1 MSNLDNTI
9 QRQMFKFR
17 IQHSKKNLQKYINHK
32 TMALTGVQ
40 AYPIAH
46 GKNNTG
52 GGGTTVINNNG
63 GGGIPSDI
71 SINSITAEQGNI
83 NTLGGIDLNY
93 DKGTFMEMTSGE
105 GQINNLGGENINYA
119 SGRIGGFQSENGQ
132 IGSLNADEI
141 SALKAYIRSLMS
153 DEITTQYLTV
163 TKQAHFFELIIDK
176 VKSAGGT
183 LLLSQAN
190 AVVDYVK
197 AKKKTWDSE
206 HERYVYNDVDLDDT
220 TATHYDV
227 FFLAKDD
234 KTGRDIRN
242 DWYVNDQAY
251 CQSFNNVSYEHSYD
265 VKNKYYWRLVTDIL
279 SDTYMNLTTG
289 TTTSGNI
296 DVNTVDISAPYLAY
310 KINETPEPTYVNIN
324 TGWNITSEGSGA
336 YWSSH
341 PGPIQNA
348 SYGLMVTQ
356 TSGVG
361 IKLTPRAGSN
371 LSLVIPSKFGF
382 GCSSARLNITVYYT
396 DGTSQYFP
404 APEKDYF
411 IEHPQTSYEVN
422 LTASAS
428 ISKIIITNADDVE
441 WRFVHGIRLSNVSGE
456 YDNRDFPNNPNG
468 EQAYIGTS
476 SIPSKGDNIA
486 QLGYRWVKGD
496 PTGLSRGNAI
506 IIAAYRTPDFGTQG
520 QQAAV
525 GIQLSS
531 IKPPSYAQYEAIGSD
546 SSHYFDLA
554 YYRKTYMD
562 ANGSKFYGDFYIRA
576 QGQQGYENMGTDVA
590 ELKVG
595 VQGVQAQV
603 TNGIQGVQ
611 TQIDLS
617 TNGVQA
623 YIMNGLQSTGI
634 DITSGRITLDGEN
647 VDVIGNLNVAGNQSA
662 FQFVDDNGNVR
673 LNIGNTSMP
682 KKSDFLNAGYKK
694 YFQGVYATASSL
706 SGYTDYISIGQ
717 WNNGTISITSLNG
730 NSLTQMY
737 RDGGEGTFDGRGVT
751 IKLKPSFYY
760 FNGSTYTLISTA
772 SETSTSL
779 NASGYFANTIGG
791 GSFTGAQGN
800 NTEYFVKYKWTV
812 TGLSFTSTIA
822 KYKINYAFT
831 YTPNITKKHVYF
843 SNDGF
848 GILYYD
854 NTSSY
859 FYTGREETDIKL
871 GSNSQILLNN
881 GGVHIKRPVTHHTS
895 ASGFN
900 INLVGDYY
908 IESVMTNG
916 NKASHNV
923 LSYKP
928 ESGDYYRIYNLTG
941 SSQTLE
947 GYANYGGTYYKYK
960 IVQNNSLVTVNTSS
974 SSHATITLP
983 AWTRTDLIFDGNYW
997 MTFRYNII
1005 YT

>member
-1 MSNLDNTI
+1 
-9 QRQMFKFR
+9 
-17 IQHSKKNLQKYINHK
+17 
-32 TMALTGVQ
+32 MALTGIQ

-46 GKNNTG
+46 GKDG
-52 GGGTTVINNNG
+52 SGGGTTVINNNG
-63 GGGIPSDI
+63 GGGISSDI

-83 NTLGGIDLNY
+83 NTLSGIDLNY
-93 DKGTFMEMTSGE
+93 NKVAFMEMTSGE

-183 LLLSQAN
+183 LLLSQAQCV
-190 AVVDYVK
+190 ADYVK
-197 AKKKTWDSE
+197 AYDS
-206 HERYVYNDVDLDDT
+206 NDTQVILDPYIIKEEIKEQHPDWT
-220 TATHYDV
+220 DEQINDKVNDEIEARKATVEYYDV

-251 CQSFNNVSYEHSYD
+251 CQSFSNVSDDPHFYD

-279 SDTYMNLTTG
+279 PDTYMNLTTG
-289 TTTSGNI
+289 ATTSGNI
-296 DVNTVDISAPYLAY
+296 NVNMVDISAPYLAY

-324 TGWNITSEGSGA
+324 TGWNISSEGSGA
-336 YWSSH
+336 YWSNH
-341 PGPIQNA
+341 PGPIRNA

-361 IKLTPRAGSN
+361 IKLTPRAGS
-371 LSLVIPSKFGF
+371 SLAQVIPSKFGF
-382 GCSSARLNITVYYT
+382 GCDSARLNITVYYT

-404 APEKDYF
+404 APGKDSF
-411 IEHPQTSYEVN
+411 IVKTSYEVN
-422 LTASAS
+422 LTTSAS

-486 QLGYRWVKGD
+486 QLGYRWVQGD

-520 QQAAV
+520 HQAAV
-525 GIQLSS
+525 GIQLYA
-531 IKPPSYAQYEAIGSD
+531 IKPPSYAQYEAIGSN

-576 QGQQGYENMGTDVA
+576 QGQQGYENMSTDVA

-603 TNGIQGVQ
+603 TSGIQGVQ

-634 DITSGRITLDGEN
+634 DIASGRITLDGEN

-662 FQFVDDNGNVR
+662 FQFVDDDGNVR

-682 KKSDFLNAGYKK
+682 TKSDFLNAGYKK
-694 YFQGVYATASSL
+694 YFQGVYATASSKQ
-706 SGYTDYISIGQ
+706 YQ
-717 WNNGTISITSLNG
+717 
-730 NSLTQMY
+730 
-737 RDGGEGTFDGRGVT
+737 
-751 IKLKPSFYY
+751 
-760 FNGSTYTLISTA
+760 
-772 SETSTSL
+772 
-779 NASGYFANTIGG
+779 
-791 GSFTGAQGN
+791 
-800 NTEYFVKYKWTV
+800 
-812 TGLSFTSTIA
+812 
-822 KYKINYAFT
+822 
-831 YTPNITKKHVYF
+831 
-843 SNDGF
+843 
-848 GILYYD
+848 
-854 NTSSY
+854 
-859 FYTGREETDIKL
+859 
-871 GSNSQILLNN
+871 
-881 GGVHIKRPVTHHTS
+881 
-895 ASGFN
+895 
-900 INLVGDYY
+900 
-908 IESVMTNG
+908 
-916 NKASHNV
+916 
-923 LSYKP
+923 
-928 ESGDYYRIYNLTG
+928 
-941 SSQTLE
+941 
-947 GYANYGGTYYKYK
+947 
-960 IVQNNSLVTVNTSS
+960 
-974 SSHATITLP
+974 
-983 AWTRTDLIFDGNYW
+983 
-997 MTFRYNII
+997 
-1005 YT
+1005 

>member
-1 MSNLDNTI
+1 
-9 QRQMFKFR
+9 
-17 IQHSKKNLQKYINHK
+17 
-32 TMALTGVQ
+32 MALTGIQ

-63 GGGIPSDI
+63 GGGISSDI

-93 DKGTFMEMTSGE
+93 NKSTFMEMTSGE
-105 GQINNLGGENINYA
+105 GQINNLRGENINYA

-183 LLLSQAN
+183 LLLSQAQCV
-190 AVVDYVK
+190 ADYVK
-197 AKKKTWDSE
+197 AYDS
-206 HERYVYNDVDLDDT
+206 NDTQVILDPYIIKEEIKEQHPDWT
-220 TATHYDV
+220 DEQINDKVNDEIEARKATVEYYDV

-242 DWYVNDQAY
+242 DWVENDQAY
-251 CQSFNNVSYEHSYD
+251 CQSFSNVSSGHSYD

-279 SDTYMNLTTG
+279 PDTYMNLTTG
-289 TTTSGNI
+289 ATTSGNI
-296 DVNTVDISAPYLAY
+296 NVNMVDISAPYLAY

-324 TGWNITSEGSGA
+324 TGWNISSEGSGA
-336 YWSSH
+336 YWSNH
-341 PGPIQNA
+341 PGPIRNA
-348 SYGLMVTQ
+348 SYGLMVTH

-371 LSLVIPSKFGF
+371 LALVIPSKFGF
-382 GCSSARLNITVYYT
+382 GCDSARLNITVYYT

-404 APEKDYF
+404 APGKDSF
-411 IEHPQTSYEVN
+411 IVKTSYEVN
-422 LTASAS
+422 LTTSAS

-441 WRFVHGIRLSNVSGE
+441 WRFVHGIRLSNEAGE

-486 QLGYRWVKGD
+486 QLGYRWVQGD

-576 QGQQGYENMGTDVA
+576 QGQGYENMGTDVT

-603 TNGIQGVQ
+603 TSGIQGVQ

-623 YIMNGLQSTGI
+623 YITNGLQSTGI
-634 DITSGRITLDGEN
+634 DITSGKI
-647 VDVIGNLNVAGNQSA
+647 NLQADKVTFSSGSQ
-662 FQFVDDNGNVR
+662 G
-673 LNIGNTSMP
+673 T
-682 KKSDFLNAGYKK
+682 
-694 YFQGVYATASSL
+694 QGVQSGKVWIDTNYGTLHAVNGDFSGKVTANLSYAPTTYLFQSGSTIRKYDMNTETDWTTSFKCNTQNNYIKIMLPKAGDYDGIELNFYVTHSGTYKALIYQSSNET
-706 SGYTDYISIGQ
+706 G
-717 WNNGTISITSLNG
+717 GTNHIKG
-730 NSLTQMY
+730 RPWLTL
-737 RDGGEGTFDGRGVT
+737 T
-751 IKLKPSFYY
+751 L
-760 FNGSTYTLISTA
+760 NGSTFEAPDL
-772 SETSTSL
+772 L
-779 NASGYFANTIGG
+779 NS
-791 GSFTGAQGN
+791 
-800 NTEYFVKYKWTV
+800 
-812 TGLSFTSTIA
+812 
-822 KYKINYAFT
+822 AFT
-831 YTPNITKKHVYF
+831 
-843 SNDGF
+843 
-848 GILYYD
+848 
-854 NTSSY
+854 TSS
-859 FYTGREETDIKL
+859 I
-871 GSNSQILLNN
+871 I
-881 GGVHIKRPVTHHTS
+881 I
-895 ASGFN
+895 GFDQ
-900 INLVGDYY
+900 L
-908 IESVMTNG
+908 
-916 NKASHNV
+916 
-923 LSYKP
+923 
-928 ESGDYYRIYNLTG
+928 
-941 SSQTLE
+941 
-947 GYANYGGTYYKYK
+947 
-960 IVQNNSLVTVNTSS
+960 
-974 SSHATITLP
+974 ITLKSMESDWYVINGRADAGTP
-983 AWTRTDLIFDGNYW
+983 QAW
-997 MTFRYNII
+997 
-1005 YT
+1005 